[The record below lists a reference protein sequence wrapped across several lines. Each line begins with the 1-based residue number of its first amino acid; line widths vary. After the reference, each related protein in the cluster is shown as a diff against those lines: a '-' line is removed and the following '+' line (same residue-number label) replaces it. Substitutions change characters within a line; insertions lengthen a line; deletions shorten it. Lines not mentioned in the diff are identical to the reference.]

1 MAALFALGVMSL
13 TWMVVIAA
21 AITIE
26 KLLPSVRMAEGA
38 TIGLL
43 LALALGVAFF
53 PGQLPGLTVP
63 M

>member
-1 MAALFALGVMSL
+1 V
-13 TWMVVIAA
+13 
-21 AITIE
+21 
-26 KLLPSVRMAEGA
+26 AEGA

-43 LALALGVAFF
+43 LALALALGVAFF